1 MGDYIVG
8 GILAA
13 ILGYIIYRMIVTK
26 RKGRSIT
33 CGSCKYAADC
43 CLKDAKKIEC
53 HMEVS
58 SDEPK

>member
-8 GILAA
+8 GILIM
-13 ILGYIIYRMIVTK
+13 ILSVIIYRMVVSK

-43 CLKDAKKIEC
+43 CLKDVKKDNC
-53 HMEVS
+53 HSEVS
-58 SDEPK
+58 K